1 MQFSKIVLSA
11 VSVGFV
17 AAQSNSSSS
26 ASNAA
31 VPQGGFQNV
40 VNAGA
45 VGAAAAGA
53 LAFLI

>member
-1 MQFSKIVLSA
+1 MQFSKIIVSA
-11 VSVGFV
+11 VCV
-17 AAQSNSSSS
+17 ATAAAASNSS
-26 ASNAA
+26 SNAA
-31 VPQGGFQNV
+31 VPQGGLQNV

>member
-1 MQFSKIVLSA
+1 MQFSQIVLSA
-11 VSVGFV
+11 ISVAAV
-17 AAQSNSSSS
+17 AQAQSNNTT

-31 VPQGGFQNV
+31 VPQGSFQNV
-40 VNAGA
+40 INAGA